1 METAPYKVEN
11 YTLKNYEEYY
21 TEFNRGKRKL
31 LSNRFMI
38 WAIIVVLVLWSWIGT
53 NFNIMDLIS
62 GVANMCVFIFQD
74 MLPPDFSSI
83 GSFIGPALDTLY
95 MSYTGLIFSVIFSL
109 FFGFMAARTTT
120 VHPMIAVLSRSFI
133 TLLRSIPAMV
143 WGILLVAAM
152 GRGPFAGT
160 LALGLSGI
168 GILGRAFADLL
179 EEIDR
184 HQVDALRATGA
195 SWFQTIGQG
204 VWPQFKPGFVSWSL
218 YKMDLNIREAAVL
231 GVVGAGGIG
240 YALEVYSSI
249 RKRPLEY

>member
-21 TEFNRGKRKL
+21 TEFNRRKRKL

-62 GVANMCVFIFQD
+62 GVANMSVFIFQD

-152 GRGPFAGT
+152 GLGPFAGT

-231 GVVGAGGIG
+231 VVVGAGGIG